1 MSAEVRRD
9 ILEIEQIRQTIET
22 ELARRHNWGEQEKFW
37 RDHADFLARET
48 RLSRARNYI
57 AVAAIAAS
65 VTAACIGIAA
75 RFL

>member
-1 MSAEVRRD
+1 MNAEALRD
-9 ILEIEQIRQTIET
+9 TLELETLRQAIET
-22 ELARRHNWGEQEKFW
+22 ELARRHNWAEQEKFW

-57 AVAAIAAS
+57 AVAALAAS
-65 VTAACIGIAA
+65 LMAASIGIAA